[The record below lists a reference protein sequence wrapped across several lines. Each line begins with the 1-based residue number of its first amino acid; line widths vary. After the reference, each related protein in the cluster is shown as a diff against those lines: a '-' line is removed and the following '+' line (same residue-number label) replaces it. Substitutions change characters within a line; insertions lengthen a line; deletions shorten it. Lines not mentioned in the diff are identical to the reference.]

1 MAALLFLAANLE
13 KLSVRFM
20 FFVLL
25 FYNRMR
31 EVEGRLRGLG
41 V

>member
-1 MAALLFLAANLE
+1 
-13 KLSVRFM
+13 M

-31 EVEGRLRGLG
+31 EVEGRLRGVRGLR